1 MVDNGLKDTLK
12 GKAKDVAG
20 TVTGDDKK
28 KAEGMLDQAIG
39 KVKEVA
45 ADAKEKAE
53 DVIDDVK
60 EKFDKNMCG
69 ITFLFSLIADL
80 ASSHVERSNYSK
92 F

>member
-1 MVDNGLKDTLK
+1 MLDNGLKDTVK

-45 ADAKEKAE
+45 VDAKDKAE

-60 EKFDKNMCG
+60 EKFDK
-69 ITFLFSLIADL
+69 
-80 ASSHVERSNYSK
+80 K
-92 F
+92 

>member
-1 MVDNGLKDTLK
+1 MVDNGLTDKLK

-20 TVTGDDKK
+20 TVTGNDKQ

-53 DVIDDVK
+53 DVIEDVK
-60 EKFDKNMCG
+60 EKFEK
-69 ITFLFSLIADL
+69 
-80 ASSHVERSNYSK
+80 K
-92 F
+92 

>member
-1 MVDNGLKDTLK
+1 MVDNGLTDKLK

-45 ADAKEKAE
+45 ADAKEKADDVLE
-53 DVIDDVK
+53 DVKDQH
-60 EKFDKNMCG
+60 
-69 ITFLFSLIADL
+69 TL
-80 ASSHVERSNYSK
+80 
-92 F
+92 

>member
-1 MVDNGLKDTLK
+1 MVDNGLTDKLK

-28 KAEGMLDQAIG
+28 KAEGMLAQAIG

-53 DVIDDVK
+53 DVIEDVK
-60 EKFDKNMCG
+60 GKFDK
-69 ITFLFSLIADL
+69 
-80 ASSHVERSNYSK
+80 K
-92 F
+92 

>member
-1 MVDNGLKDTLK
+1 MVDNGLKDTIK

-53 DVIDDVK
+53 DVIEDVK
-60 EKFDKNMCG
+60 EKFDK
-69 ITFLFSLIADL
+69 
-80 ASSHVERSNYSK
+80 K
-92 F
+92 